1 MDQQVTDALTAAAA
15 AWTTLALQQLDPKC
29 QDAAVACTQGQD
41 LDMHVV
47 IRLRR
52 GAVELEG
59 TDERAGKRITLYREE
74 VAPMR
79 LSTPF
84 ALPDADTKE
93 WGLTDLRA
101 WRRLTGW
108 MKAVDAFSGLPTR
121 LALKVVFFVQI
132 AALS

>member
-1 MDQQVTDALTAAAA
+1 MDQRVTDALTAAAA

-29 QDAAVACTQGQD
+29 QDAALACTQGQD

-47 IRLRR
+47 IRIRR

-74 VAPMR
+74 VAPLR

-84 ALPDADTKE
+84 AQPDVDTK
-93 WGLTDLRA
+93 
-101 WRRLTGW
+101 
-108 MKAVDAFSGLPTR
+108 
-121 LALKVVFFVQI
+121 Q
-132 AALS
+132 

>member
-29 QDAAVACTQGQD
+29 QDAALACTQGQD
-41 LDMHVV
+41 LDVL

-74 VAPMR
+74 VAPLR
-79 LSTPF
+79 LFTPF
-84 ALPDADTKE
+84 ARPE
-93 WGLTDLRA
+93 R
-101 WRRLTGW
+101 
-108 MKAVDAFSGLPTR
+108 
-121 LALKVVFFVQI
+121 
-132 AALS
+132 

>member
-1 MDQQVTDALTAAAA
+1 MDRQVTDALTAAAV

-41 LDMHVV
+41 LDMRVV

-74 VAPMR
+74 VAPLR
-79 LSTPF
+79 ISTPF
-84 ALPDADTKE
+84 AQPDADTK
-93 WGLTDLRA
+93 
-101 WRRLTGW
+101 
-108 MKAVDAFSGLPTR
+108 
-121 LALKVVFFVQI
+121 Q
-132 AALS
+132 

>member
-1 MDQQVTDALTAAAA
+1 MMGPFTSLFVTRWGPHLK
-15 AWTTLALQQLDPKC
+15 LDHGPMSR
-29 QDAAVACTQGQD
+29 QD

-74 VAPMR
+74 VAPLR

-84 ALPDADTKE
+84 AQPDADTK
-93 WGLTDLRA
+93 
-101 WRRLTGW
+101 
-108 MKAVDAFSGLPTR
+108 
-121 LALKVVFFVQI
+121 Q
-132 AALS
+132 

>member
-1 MDQQVTDALTAAAA
+1 MDRQVTNALTAAAV

-74 VAPMR
+74 VAP
-79 LSTPF
+79 LCLFAPF
-84 ALPDADTKE
+84 AKSVADTK
-93 WGLTDLRA
+93 
-101 WRRLTGW
+101 
-108 MKAVDAFSGLPTR
+108 
-121 LALKVVFFVQI
+121 Q
-132 AALS
+132 